1 MQHADVGDDGVP
13 RFPADLYR
21 GTAEFYDRFR
31 RPYPDELFADLRTR
45 LPVSGAGR
53 LLDLAC
59 GTGQVT
65 FALAADFVETV
76 AVDAEPETVAFASDK
91 AAHLGASGIE
101 WLVGSAEA
109 VAIEGPFELITI
121 GTAFHRLDRALVA
134 RRMRD
139 LVADDGALAL
149 LWSPVPSEGDELW
162 QQELRRLIAGWL
174 DRARSD
180 DRIPAGWQETRAAHT
195 DREVLEA
202 AGFSYDGR
210 FEFIRDDTWST
221 ASLVGFMY
229 STSILSRAALGS
241 ETAAFEADLTHRLGR
256 FTRDGTF
263 RHRAICAYELAR
275 PDS

>member
-1 MQHADVGDDGVP
+1 MGDDVVL
-13 RFPADLYR
+13 RFRTDLYQ

-31 RPYPDELFADLRTR
+31 RPYPEALFADLRTR
-45 LPVSGAGR
+45 LPVSRAGR

-76 AVDAEPETVAFASDK
+76 AVDTEPETVAFASDK
-91 AAHLGASGIE
+91 AAQLEMSGIE

-109 VAIEGPFELITI
+109 VAIEGPFELITV

-139 LVADDGALAL
+139 LLADDGAVAL
-149 LWSPVPSEGDELW
+149 LWSPVPSEGDEAW
-162 QQELRRLIAGWL
+162 QQELRRLIADWL
-174 DRARSD
+174 DRSHSG
-180 DRIPAGWQETRAAHT
+180 DRIPAGWQEARAART

-210 FEFIRDDTWST
+210 FEFIRNDMWTT

-229 STSILSRAALGS
+229 STSILSRPALGT
-241 ETAAFEADLTHRLGR
+241 ETAAFEADMTRRLGR
-256 FTRDGTF
+256 FTSDGTF
-263 RHRAICAYELAR
+263 RHRAVCAYELAR
-275 PDS
+275 PVVPILQS